1 MYLGIEYRNING
13 IYSLI
18 IYYETL
24 ELKYQGRKSINY
36 KIKEGKV
43 Y

>member
-24 ELKYQGRKSINY
+24 ELKYQGRKSYN
-36 KIKEGKV
+36 IKEGKV